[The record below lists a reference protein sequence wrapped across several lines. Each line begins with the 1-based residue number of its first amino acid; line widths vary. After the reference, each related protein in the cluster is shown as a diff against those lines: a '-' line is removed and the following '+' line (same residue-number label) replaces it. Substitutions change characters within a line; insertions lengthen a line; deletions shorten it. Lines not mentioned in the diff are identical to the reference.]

1 MRYVGPMKHTKNAS
15 RYLKPLGGL
24 AFLDKVN
31 ADLLTLSQDDVEYGH
46 ELTLGGVEWERLG
59 AGVDRIVFY
68 HGNIVLKFPNTTK
81 SYARENANE
90 VEFAVYERI
99 VGTPAARKFA
109 ASLALLDE
117 YLPGVVLVAVKVT
130 GEQPAFTGDWR
141 EDERREAR
149 VSRTLRTFGIR
160 AFDLHRG
167 NLLGNK
173 VIDYGRFRLNGDEY

>member
-1 MRYVGPMKHTKNAS
+1 MKHTKNAS
-15 RYLKPLGGL
+15 RYLKPFGGL

-31 ADLLTLSQDDVEYGH
+31 ADLLTVSTDDVEYGY
-46 ELTLGGVEWERLG
+46 ELTLGGVVWERLG

-68 HGNIVLKFPNTTK
+68 HGNLVLKFPNTLK
-81 SYARENANE
+81 SYRKTGANE

-117 YLPGVVLVAVKVT
+117 YLAGVVLVAVKVE
-130 GEQPAFTGDWR
+130 GSQPAFGRGWY
-141 EDERREAR
+141 EDERREER
-149 VSRTLRTFGIR
+149 VSRTLRPFGIK

-173 VIDYGRFRLNGDEY
+173 VIDYGRFSLNGDDY

>member
-1 MRYVGPMKHTKNAS
+1 MKHTKNAA
-15 RYLKPLGGL
+15 RYLKPFGGL

-31 ADLLTLSQDDVEYGH
+31 ADLLTLSQDNVEREY
-46 ELTLGGVEWERLG
+46 ELTLGGVVWERLG

-68 HGNIVLKFPNTTK
+68 HESLVLKFPNTTK
-81 SYARENANE
+81 SYARDNANE

-99 VGTPAARKFA
+99 VGSPAARKFA

-117 YLPGVVLVAVKVT
+117 YLAGVVLVAVKVE
-130 GEQPAFTGDWR
+130 GSQPALGRGWR
-141 EDERREAR
+141 EDERREER
-149 VSRTLRTFGIR
+149 VSRTLRTFGIK

-173 VIDYGRFRLNGDEY
+173 VIDYGRFRLDGEEY